1 MNSIF
6 QDVDIRSYMP
16 SNVEYMVVE
25 VKVTSF
31 LNSNVVCLDI
41 LRVQYQKLR

>member
-31 LNSNVVCLDI
+31 FKFECGVFRYSKGSI
-41 LRVQYQKLR
+41 SET